1 MSLSCLLLS
10 LCYVGATSAWWF
22 ADMAGQKHLLVS
34 SLVSGVSASLF
45 AIVDLLPYWSSSIG
59 TNSCGTRDQ
68 ERSHKWWEY
77 PRDMSRALGVSPN
90 LSIS

>member
-10 LCYVGATSAWWF
+10 LCYVGAISAWWF

-45 AIVDLLPYWSSSIG
+45 AIVDLLPYWSSSVG
-59 TNSCGTRDQ
+59 TAVAPGTRK
-68 ERSHKWWEY
+68 EVTSGG
-77 PRDMSRALGVSPN
+77 SILGT
-90 LSIS
+90 